1 MMKRMMVFYSWLAC
15 LVWGGEVADFVE
27 AAEKKHG
34 EFGGKAARFL
44 VAGMPKGDRESLG
57 QEFLMTNLDL
67 ALKAKKEFPWAK
79 EIPEEVFLND
89 VLPYASLDETREDW
103 RSFFYP
109 KCKELVKDAKTTTE
123 AAQAINKGI
132 FNLIKVHYNTGRKA
146 PNQSPAESIKLGK
159 ATCTGLSI
167 ILVDACRSVG
177 VPARIAGTA
186 LWYNKRGNHTW
197 VEIYDGGEWYFTGA
211 DEYDAKGLNRG
222 WFTGDASKAIED
234 QWQHAIWASSWKETG
249 SHFPMVWDIR
259 NKEVPGVNVTSRYVK
274 KKEVSEGV
282 VYFRVWD
289 RKGGKRVVATLN
301 EAVKSKAGTADLNDM
316 AELKVKEGDELKVT
330 LGGETRSVK
339 VPAGKTVDL
348 YWDQLK

>member
-1 MMKRMMVFYSWLAC
+1 MNKK
-15 LVWGGEVADFVE
+15 LVIFWYLLTCWAWGGEVENFVE

-34 EFGGKAARFL
+34 EFGEKAAHFL
-44 VAGMPKGDRESLG
+44 VEGMPKGDRENLG
-57 QEFLMTNLDL
+57 RDFLMTNLDL
-67 ALKAKKEFPWAK
+67 ALKAKKEFSWAK
-79 EIPEEVFLND
+79 KVPDGIFLND

-109 KCKELVKDAKTTTE
+109 KCKELVKGAKTTTE

-177 VPARIAGTA
+177 IPARIAGTA
-186 LWYNKRGNHTW
+186 LWFNKRGNHTW
-197 VEIYDGGEWYFTGA
+197 VEIYDDGNWYFTGA
-211 DEYDAKGLNRG
+211 DEYDAKGFNRG

-234 QWQHAIWASSWKETG
+234 QWQHAIWASSWKKTG
-249 SHFPMVWDIR
+249 SNFPMVWDIR
-259 NKEVPGVNVTSRYVK
+259 NKEVSGVNVTSRYVK
-274 KKEVSEGV
+274 KQKTSEGL
-282 VYFRVWD
+282 VYFRMWD
-289 RKGGKRVVATLN
+289 RKGGKRVVAVLN
-301 EAVKSKAGTADLNDM
+301 EAVKTKAGTADLNDM
-316 AELKVKEGDELKVT
+316 AELQIKVGEVLRVT
-330 LGGETRSVK
+330 LDGETRSVK
-339 VPAGKTVDL
+339 VPTGKTVDL